1 VKTTSTNQGIPHRNA
16 AFTLAEVMVA
26 SSIFV
31 MLMGSLVYTFL
42 FGLHLQE
49 TTATKLGASDNA
61 RKALIHLTDEIR
73 SATTI
78 TIGSG
83 DPGSFAAVGTNT
95 PHVGTSIQILT
106 STNTNN
112 WVCYYYE
119 TNGTSS
125 NFAKLCRTESPG
137 NGGATTVVAS
147 SVTNLGTLFTSED
160 SHGNPLMND
169 QQAGQV
175 IGVTLQ
181 FYQLEYP
188 LVKVGPGNFYDFY
201 QLHTRITRRKI
212 H

>member
-1 VKTTSTNQGIPHRNA
+1 MKTHPAIPRCKA
-16 AFTLAEVMVA
+16 AFTLAETMIA

-31 MLMGSLVYTFL
+31 MLMGSLIYTFL

-83 DPGSFAAVGTNT
+83 DPASFAAVGTNA
-95 PHVGTSIQILT
+95 PQIGTSMQIY
-106 STNTNN
+106 TNSDTNA
-112 WVCYYYE
+112 WICYYYE
-119 TNGTSS
+119 TNTGSP
-125 NFAKLCRTESPG
+125 NFAKLCRTDSPN
-137 NGGATTVVAS
+137 NGGDTIIVAS

-160 SHGNPLMND
+160 VYGNPLMNN
-169 QQAGQV
+169 QQANRV

-181 FYQLEYP
+181 FYQIEYP
-188 LVKVGPGNFYDFY
+188 LVQVGPGNFYDFY
-201 QLHTRITRRKI
+201 QLHTRVTRRKI
-212 H
+212 Q